1 MGETIKRAVLTFGV
15 AGLVAWAGVAQ
26 ARNDRRPPLP
36 PPWPGVPAHARSG
49 ETLREMGSWFGL
61 YVGTAV
67 NTDLLADPSEPV
79 YKEIASTQFS
89 VVTAENVMKWDA
101 LEPTRGTY
109 NWGPADA
116 LMKFARDNHQLV
128 RGHVLAWHNQL
139 PKWLTDGVADGTIS
153 KTELSGLLK
162 KHITDVL
169 HHFKGQIWQWDVV
182 NEAVSDPWASPGG
195 VIGYKGFW
203 YENLG
208 EGFIA
213 DAFRWAR
220 AADPKALL
228 FYNDYNLDGFGDRS
242 NKDKVQFVYD
252 MVKKLRA
259 QGVPIDGVGS
269 QAHLSTRYGNYTAQQ
284 IAETLN
290 AFGRLGLVTA
300 LTEVD
305 VRSMVP
311 ASPTSDDLNRIQQAA
326 ASNYGA
332 LLQGCLASP
341 RCISFT
347 VWGFDDKHN
356 WTNDV
361 DFGAGRGTEA
371 LAAIYDADYQPKRA
385 LGTLEDVFMYAGGP
399 NVRFREPPPP
409 AGPHHV
415 RP

>member
-1 MGETIKRAVLTFGV
+1 MGSSIKRTVLAFGI
-15 AGLVAWAGVAQ
+15 AGLVAWAGSAQ
-26 ARNDRRPPLP
+26 AHDDRRPPP
-36 PPWPGVPAHARSG
+36 PPPGPGVPAPLPG
-49 ETLREMGSWFGL
+49 TETLRDMGSWFGL
-61 YVGTAV
+61 YVGTAIS
-67 NTDLLADPSEPV
+67 TDLLADPNEATYTQIS
-79 YKEIASTQFS
+79 STQFS
-89 VVTAENVMKWDA
+89 VVTPENVMKWDA

-109 NWGPADA
+109 NWGPAETFV
-116 LMKFARDNHQLV
+116 KFARDNHQLI

-139 PKWLTDGVADGTIS
+139 PTWLTDGVADGSIS
-153 KTELSGLLK
+153 KAELRDLLK

-182 NEAVSDPWASPGG
+182 NEAVNDPWASPGG

-203 YENLG
+203 YQNLG

-252 MVKKLRA
+252 MVKALRA

-269 QAHLSTRYGNYTAQQ
+269 QGHLSTRYGNYTARQV
-284 IAETLN
+284 AEVLN

-300 LTEVD
+300 ITEVD
-305 VRSMVP
+305 VRSIVP
-311 ASPTSDDLNRIQQAA
+311 ANPTSDDLNKIQQASA
-326 ASNYGA
+326 NNYGA
-332 LLQGCLASP
+332 LLQGCLGSP

-347 VWGFDDKHN
+347 VWGIDDKHN
-356 WTNDV
+356 WTNGV
-361 DFGAGRGTEA
+361 DFGSGVGAEA
-371 LAAIYDADYQPKRA
+371 LAAIYDANYQPKRA
-385 LGTLEDVFMYAGGP
+385 LDTLEDVFTYSGGP

-409 AGPHHV
+409 AAPPHV